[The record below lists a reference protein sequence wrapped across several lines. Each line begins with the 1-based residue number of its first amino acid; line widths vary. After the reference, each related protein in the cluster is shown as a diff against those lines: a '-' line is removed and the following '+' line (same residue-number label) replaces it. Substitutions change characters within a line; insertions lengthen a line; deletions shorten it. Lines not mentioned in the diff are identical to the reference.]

1 MLQLFTSYCSLAL
14 VNILF
19 VFLDSLLGCGIT
31 DDGVKKICELVRA
44 NLVKTVQ

>member
-1 MLQLFTSYCSLAL
+1 MLQLFTSYMFPGTY
-14 VNILF
+14 F